1 MQPREIINTTEFNL
15 VIKRLAFQ
23 LIENHTNFEDTV
35 LIGLQSR
42 GVCLSDRLQ
51 QVLQEINPELKIL
64 NVGYLDI
71 TFYRDD
77 FLVSIKPL
85 IANELAEATLSYNTK
100 KPIVLVDDVL

>member
-35 LIGLQSR
+35 LIGLQSK

-51 QVLQEINPELKIL
+51 QVLQEINPELKINVALFGVFNL
-64 NVGYLDI
+64 NTNPGNC
-71 TFYRDD
+71 
-77 FLVSIKPL
+77 SG
-85 IANELAEATLSYNTK
+85 SYKLLGNVFAAFSK
-100 KPIVLVDDVL
+100 